1 LSNVSSLVKSVDK
14 LYGTEL
20 SPNEFA
26 FIYAGYAS
34 ILFRTRDRTVLFDP
48 ADLFSKVKTRI
59 QSLSLITYSHSHH
72 DHYNISNAVALY
84 EKTQAQIISEFSMV
98 EELRSRI
105 PPESVL
111 SGPEVFQGVRDG
123 PKFNLDGIKVE
134 LHRGVHPRPIIQYR
148 VKIGRLRVF
157 HAADSGYWPVGKK
170 KVDVAFLPT
179 GDPSPTCA
187 PGVALAMAMDMKP
200 TFAVAVHGEDHQ
212 HRKFKEL
219 VERELPETTVVI
231 PRVNELQI
239 INKP

>member
-1 LSNVSSLVKSVDK
+1 
-14 LYGTEL
+14 
-20 SPNEFA
+20 
-26 FIYAGYAS
+26 
-34 ILFRTRDRTVLFDP
+34 
-48 ADLFSKVKTRI
+48 
-59 QSLSLITYSHSHH
+59 
-72 DHYNISNAVALY
+72 
-84 EKTQAQIISEFSMV
+84 MV

-105 PPESVL
+105 PPENVL

-148 VKIGRLRVF
+148 VKIGRLRMF
-157 HAADSGYWPVGKK
+157 HAADSGYWPVGKE
-170 KVDVAFLPT
+170 KVDIAFLPT
-179 GDPSPTCA
+179 GNPSPTCA
-187 PGVALAMAMDMKP
+187 PGVALAMAMDMRP

-219 VERELPETTVVI
+219 VERELPKTTVVI